1 MMDARLVVESDE
13 AVRLAEELAAL
24 TGEDMARAVVR
35 ALAERIQRAR
45 SRSRRTISAEEMLA
59 IGRRCA
65 AELRPPFDS
74 GDHADLYGKD
84 GLPA

>member
-1 MMDARLVVESDE
+1 MDARLVIESDE

-24 TGEDMARAVVR
+24 TGEDVTRAVTH
-35 ALAERIQRAR
+35 ALVERIERETEN
-45 SRSRRTISAEEMLA
+45 RRIAALTEDLLE

-65 AELRPPFDS
+65 ARLRPPLHS
-74 GDHADLYGKD
+74 GDHADLYGED